1 MFVNLG
7 GESEGD
13 CVLRVPSPR
22 DKCSMLLALEISAMV
37 SRRTLTLPVP
47 DSLLPQPQSSRYWS
61 RSGCWPC

>member
-1 MFVNLG
+1 MMLRTIRACLFVMFVMFVNLG

-47 DSLLPQPQSSRYWS
+47 DSLLS
-61 RSGCWPC
+61 